1 MFVANHSSAPRCS
14 EPSHVARG
22 TPRRRTHSGRR
33 VARLPRPK
41 QPRQAA
47 RTESGGASLGCPHA
61 RLDPH
66 GRVFLDAGVRL
77 RLRAC
82 VLARACVRMRT
93 HVQIEPLSQRAA
105 LSFGALAVKRAS
117 AGNLTR
123 AYCPNNNCAAP
134 SDWQTVAKCAQQGA
148 PRRIAA
154 LIHKPLFPNR
164 APRA

>member
-1 MFVANHSSAPRCS
+1 MGVCFLMYFG
-14 EPSHVARG
+14 ARV
-22 TPRRRTHSGRR
+22 RAR
-33 VARLPRPK
+33 V
-41 QPRQAA
+41 
-47 RTESGGASLGCPHA
+47 
-61 RLDPH
+61 
-66 GRVFLDAGVRL
+66 
-77 RLRAC
+77 RAC
-82 VLARACVRMRT
+82 VLARACVCMRT
-93 HVQIEPLSQRAA
+93 YTQIEPLSQRAA

-164 APRA
+164 TPRA